1 MSADSGTDVRSPISI
16 ILMQGSAEAQA
27 TVDVLTE
34 DYPDL
39 EIADHGTY
47 WKITAMDHD
56 LEVDLDRVQAE
67 LGQPLSM
74 SQWLVILTS
83 FVGRVETTPR
93 IFRVTSAMTQ
103 IDRPP
108 APA

>member
-1 MSADSGTDVRSPISI
+1 MSNTDADVRSPISI
-16 ILMQGSAEAQA
+16 VLMQGSPEAQA
-27 TVDVLTE
+27 TVDVMME

-39 EIADHGTY
+39 VVADHGTY
-47 WKITAMDHD
+47 WKITSTDHD

-74 SQWLVILTS
+74 PQWLGILTT

-93 IFRVTSAMTQ
+93 LFRVTSAITQ
-103 IDRPP
+103 MGQPS
-108 APA
+108 